1 MSNEIATV
9 FMNELSF
16 NNRKLTSVTKSI
28 VNYANGIEANKMK
41 MAAEINRV
49 LSEKLFVDDFDKF
62 ETYTKKTFGLAK
74 AMAYNYANV
83 GAWAEKNDKGNPT
96 GQSVLVHRDEKGKV
110 IADYSIT
117 KLLRLIPLE
126 LDMAKEWDKNGTINP
141 SMSVKEI
148 ESIVKAWKTYEAADI
163 ESVKEIESTVKAWK
177 TCEAADIEA
186 EEVESETVEAE
197 EVDACEM
204 ALQNILNGI
213 ATLKADSRFADCNEQ
228 FNLIEEQIKKI
239 EEKF

>member
-1 MSNEIATV
+1 MSKEIATV
-9 FMNELSF
+9 FANELSF
-16 NNRKLTSVTKSI
+16 NNRKLTSATKSI
-28 VNYANGIEANKMK
+28 VNYANGIEVNKIK

-62 ETYTKKTFGLAK
+62 ETYTMKTFGLAK

-96 GQSVLVHRDEKGKV
+96 GQSVLVHRDEKEKV

-117 KLLRLIPLE
+117 KLLRLIPVE
-126 LDMAKEWDKNGTINP
+126 LSTVKEWDENGTINP

-148 ESIVKAWKTYEAADI
+148 ESIVKAWKN
-163 ESVKEIESTVKAWK
+163 
-177 TCEAADIEA
+177 CEAAEA
-186 EEVESETVEAE
+186 EAVEAEAETEAVKVEAVESEA
-197 EVDACEM
+197 VDACEM

-213 ATLKADSRFADCNEQ
+213 ATLKADIRFADCNEQ
-228 FNLIEEQIKKI
+228 FNLIEQQIKKI

>member
-28 VNYANGIEANKMK
+28 VNYANGIEANKIK

-117 KLLRLIPLE
+117 KLLRLIPVE
-126 LDMAKEWDKNGTINP
+126 LDTAKEWDKKGTINP

-148 ESIVKAWKTYEAADI
+148 ESIVKAWKI
-163 ESVKEIESTVKAWK
+163 
-177 TCEAADIEA
+177 CEAADIEA
-186 EEVESETVEAE
+186 EEVETVETETEAVEAE
-197 EVDACEM
+197 AVEAEAEEIDACEM

-213 ATLKADSRFADCNEQ
+213 ATLKSDIRFADCNEQ
-228 FNLIEEQIKKI
+228 FEAIEQQIKKI

>member
-1 MSNEIATV
+1 MSNKIETV

-28 VNYANGIEANKMK
+28 VNYANGIEANKIK

-62 ETYTKKTFGLAK
+62 ETYTKKTFGIAK

-117 KLLRLIPLE
+117 KLLRLIPVE
-126 LDMAKEWDKNGTINP
+126 LDTAKEWDETGTINP
-141 SMSVKEI
+141 SMSVREI
-148 ESIVKAWKTYEAADI
+148 ESIVKVWMSREAA
-163 ESVKEIESTVKAWK
+163 
-177 TCEAADIEA
+177 EAEAIEA
-186 EEVESETVEAE
+186 EEIDTEAEAVEAE
-197 EVDACEM
+197 TVDACEM

-213 ATLKADSRFADCNEQ
+213 ATLKADIRFADCNEQ
-228 FNLIEEQIKKI
+228 FNLIEQQIKKI

>member
-1 MSNEIATV
+1 MSKEIATV
-9 FMNELSF
+9 FVNELSF
-16 NNRKLTSVTKSI
+16 NNKKLNSVTKSI
-28 VNYANGIEANKMK
+28 VNYANGIEANKIK

-62 ETYTKKTFGLAK
+62 ETYTMKTFGLAK

-117 KLLRLIPLE
+117 KLLRLIPVE
-126 LDMAKEWDKNGTINP
+126 LDTAKEWDENGTINP

-148 ESIVKAWKTYEAADI
+148 ESIVKAWK
-163 ESVKEIESTVKAWK
+163 SR
-177 TCEAADIEA
+177 EA
-186 EEVESETVEAE
+186 EAVEAE
-197 EVDACEM
+197 AEAVEAEAEAVEAETEAVEAETEAVDACEM

-213 ATLKADSRFADCNEQ
+213 VTLKADIRFADCNEQ
-228 FNLIEEQIKKI
+228 FEAIEQQIKKI